1 MSDMTNGG
9 VTDKKRLNRAV
20 ATPFFGG
27 PSAQK
32 FRGVATPPSRGKRDR
47 VMAWCRSRR
56 MQVVMRNVM
65 DLE

>member
-1 MSDMTNGG
+1 MSDMTNAK

-20 ATPFFGG
+20 ATPIFGG

-32 FRGVATPPSRGKRDR
+32 FSWGRYRPSRGKRDR
-47 VMAWCRSRR
+47 VMAPYRGRR

-65 DLE
+65 DHE